1 METLLRSVLQ
11 EKADQLADK
20 GHILFWTV
28 PDTAMSEAVRMMDE
42 GNVGCLLVM
51 ESGRLVGLLNER
63 DVIRGLSA
71 HGSGLGDRPVSE
83 VMSTKPISV
92 PPSMSV
98 HRAMVECTER
108 RARHLPV
115 IEDGE
120 LLGLISIGD
129 LVRLVAKDKEKM
141 ISELMGYIQG

>member
-20 GHILFWTV
+20 GHILFWTA
-28 PDTAMSEAVRMMDE
+28 PDTPMAEAVRMMDE

-51 ESGRLVGLLNER
+51 DSGRLVGLLNER
-63 DVIRGLSA
+63 DVIRGLNA
-71 HGSGLGDRPVSE
+71 HGAGLGDKPVSE
-83 VMSTKPISV
+83 VMSAKPVSV
-92 PPSMSV
+92 EPSMSV
-98 HRAMVECTER
+98 HRAMVVCTER

>member
-11 EKADQLADK
+11 EKADQLSDK
-20 GHILFWTV
+20 GHILFWTA
-28 PDTAMSEAVRMMDE
+28 PDTPMAEAVRMMDE

-51 ESGRLVGLLNER
+51 DAGRLVGLLNER

-71 HGSGLGDRPVSE
+71 HGAALGDKPVSD
-83 VMSTKPISV
+83 VMSVKPVSV
-92 PPSMSV
+92 SPSMSV
-98 HRAMVECTER
+98 YQAMVECTER

-115 IEDGE
+115 LEDGE

-129 LVRLVAKDKEKM
+129 LVRLVAKDKEKR
-141 ISELMGYIQG
+141 ISDLMGYIQG